1 MSTTRVFARLG
12 VTVGAAVAALWV
24 ASPAFAADPVRTD
37 ISGLSSTFTAGAG
50 RPDSFR
56 ADMQNNTD
64 TELQPV
70 RRVIVVRLAGVTPD
84 NVRIYQGSM
93 PLPLQSGG
101 PDEVGAADLL
111 QVRLAPNGKHGDSSN
126 QTFGI
131 QFTSSAPNG
140 RGEVIFQAYRGQ
152 ELLGSTARNVTI
164 KGGLAQSTPSPT
176 PSRPSP
182 TASTDAVPAPA
193 DSQGSSTVAVAP
205 IPGDKTASYTSTG
218 SGIPVTF
225 YVLGAILVAAGG
237 AILWLLFRP
246 RPAVVAGHPPAAY
259 EPVRASPLGYPDP
272 APTLGYPQVAPP
284 LPTPR
289 SAQTANVQPTT
300 IMPAVRGAAAPPPP
314 VDPWAGGSS
323 SADTTQAFEPPRH
336 QRD

>member
-12 VTVGAAVAALWV
+12 VTVGAAVATLWV
-24 ASPAFAADPVRTD
+24 ASPAFAADPVSTD
-37 ISGLSSTFTAGAG
+37 ISGLSSNFTAGAG
-50 RPDSFR
+50 RQDSFR

-84 NVRIYQGSM
+84 SVRIYQGSM

-101 PDEVGAADLL
+101 PDEVAAADFL
-111 QVRLAPNGKHGDSSN
+111 QVRLAPNGKHGDSSSQN
-126 QTFGI
+126 FGI

-152 ELLGSTARNVTI
+152 QLLGSTARNVTI

-182 TASTDAVPAPA
+182 TASEAVPAPA
-193 DSQGSSTVAVAP
+193 DSQGGGPVAVAP
-205 IPGDKTASYTSTG
+205 ITGDKTASYTPTG
-218 SGIPVTF
+218 SGIPVVF

-246 RPAVVAGHPPAAY
+246 RQARVAGHPPADY

-272 APTLGYPQVAPP
+272 APTLGYPNVAPP
-284 LPTPR
+284 LPRPR

-300 IMPAVRGAAAPPPP
+300 IMPAVRGTTAPPP

-323 SADTTQAFEPPRH
+323 SADATQAFEPPRNH
-336 QRD
+336 RD